1 MESLVSHIVV
11 GFVGAAVVWFLDRPV
26 RRQFRLLMEAIDEG
40 KQEGK
45 DWRFVRDTAGR
56 PRGIRIMYGAS
67 APTDK
72 PGSV

>member
-1 MESLVSHIVV
+1 MESILSHLVAGLFGAGIMW
-11 GFVGAAVVWFLDRPV
+11 FVDRPI

-45 DWRFVRDTAGR
+45 DWRLVRDTAGR
-56 PRGIRIMYGAS
+56 PTGVRIMYGAS
-67 APTDK
+67 APSDK